1 MEFAQREERPHPLA
15 TLETVVQSP
24 LMDLAVAGI
33 SRGMDEY
40 DYSQRVKA
48 EKARVDAANQGRKEE
63 LGAIRAEREEL
74 ESRLGAIPP
83 QYIENAVA
91 AGQAGFTS
99 PAPPGVEYLENVG
112 PAAYPIGQIGSE
124 SRDVTGS
131 PHGDFQR
138 QVPVMGMAQPKP
150 AGWGNYTYE
159 QIQQMLSDQKR
170 LEEAEGKIAPA
181 AQARFIPRTKEEFII
196 AIQREKDPD
205 RRLEL
210 IQQARSAVDMQPTS
224 LLEAV
229 GGVKG
234 REAQAAVHKAQQ
246 DADKAEAAAAAA
258 EVEAKLAERGMRVKE
273 KDEASKSAK
282 RRAEAKKINA
292 EADKLA
298 KDIEKIARRAK
309 ANSAMGKANAEFYR
323 LVGEYGEPG
332 ASLAEKIQLAYADG
346 GSDEQPGFQDRLK
359 AKIGDKAN
367 RVYVKMLDKHPHL
380 KKLGSKGEDSTLK
393 TEQAIRKEQRK
404 AQADLAGA
412 EARVLAL
419 EGADT
424 IDEKALATARGDLAG
439 AQEAVNQAG
448 VDLTLSRNPGAY
460 DENLQPT
467 RKKKKGTVDV
477 PGVGRIPVT
486 LGE

>member
-1 MEFAQREERPHPLA
+1 MARAIPGSAEILAIYGHRPRTQMEFAKRQERPHPLA

-40 DYSQRVKA
+40 NYHQRVQA
-48 EKARVDAANQGRKEE
+48 EKERVKAANQGRNEE

-74 ESRLGAIPP
+74 ESRLGAIP
-83 QYIENAVA
+83 QRAIDTAVA
-91 AGQAGFTS
+91 MGQAGFTS

-112 PAAYPIGQIGSE
+112 PSAYPIGQIGSE
-124 SRDVTGS
+124 SRGVTGS

-150 AGWGNYTYE
+150 DGWGGYTYE

-170 LEEAEGKIAPA
+170 LEEAEAKVAPA
-181 AQARFIPRTKEEFII
+181 VEGRFIPRTQQEFII
-196 AIQREKDPD
+196 AIQSEKDPA

-246 DADKAEAAAAAA
+246 DADKAAAAASAA
-258 EVEAKLAERGMRVKE
+258 EVEADLAERGMRVKE
-273 KDEASKSAK
+273 KDEESKSAK
-282 RRAEAKKINA
+282 REAETRKINA

-309 ANSAMGKANAEFYR
+309 ANSQLGRDTQVLLELAAEYPGETLPERLKSAFGSGK
-323 LVGEYGEPG
+323 
-332 ASLAEKIQLAYADG
+332 K
-346 GSDEQPGFQDRLK
+346 FQDEVKAALPKSYSRVYQTVFNKNKNLMK
-359 AKIGDKAN
+359 SGKKGGDNEAKIAV
-367 RVYVKMLDKHPHL
+367 R
-380 KKLGSKGEDSTLK
+380 
-393 TEQAIRKEQRK
+393 RK
-404 AQADLAGA
+404 AQIDALSKRSGA
-412 EARVLAL
+412 EETIRLLGGRDVAL
-419 EGADT
+419 GD
-424 IDEKALATARGDLAG
+424 DEAAEEVRKALVEVAKANEVIRRTGD
-439 AQEAVNQAG
+439 
-448 VDLTLSRNPGAY
+448 DIKRLTNKP
-460 DENLQPT
+460 EVT
-467 RKKKKGTVDV
+467 DV
-477 PGVGRIPVT
+477 REVQ
-486 LGE
+486 

>member
-1 MEFAQREERPHPLA
+1 MARAIPGSAEILAIYGHRPRNQMEFAKREERPHPLA

-48 EKARVDAANQGRKEE
+48 EKSRVEAANQGRNEE

-74 ESRLGAIPP
+74 QSKLGAIPP
-83 QYIENAVA
+83 QYIENAVN

-150 AGWGNYTYE
+150 SGWGNYTYE

-170 LEEAEGKIAPA
+170 LEEAESKVAPA
-181 AQARFIPRTKEEFII
+181 VEGRFIPRTQEEFII
-196 AIQREKDPD
+196 AIQSEKDPA

-224 LLEAV
+224 LLEAA

-234 REAQAAVHKAQQ
+234 RETQAAVHKAQQ
-246 DADKAEAAAAAA
+246 DADKAEAAASAA
-258 EVEAKLAERGMRVKE
+258 EVEAKLAERDMRVKE

-282 RRAEAKKINA
+282 RRAETDKLDA

-309 ANSAMGKANAEFYR
+309 ANSQLGRDTQTLLELTSNYPGETLPERLKNAFGSGKKFQDEVKKAIPKTYPRVYQKVFGKHKNLMKSGKEGGDNEAKIAVRRKSQINALSERSGAEETIRLLGGRDAELSDVAAAQEMRKAKVAVAKANEVIRRTGDDIKR
-323 LVGEYGEPG
+323 L
-332 ASLAEKIQLAYADG
+332 
-346 GSDEQPGFQDRLK
+346 
-359 AKIGDKAN
+359 AN
-367 RVYVKMLDKHPHL
+367 KPEVTDVK
-380 KKLGSKGEDSTLK
+380 EV
-393 TEQAIRKEQRK
+393 Q
-404 AQADLAGA
+404 
-412 EARVLAL
+412 
-419 EGADT
+419 
-424 IDEKALATARGDLAG
+424 
-439 AQEAVNQAG
+439 
-448 VDLTLSRNPGAY
+448 
-460 DENLQPT
+460 
-467 RKKKKGTVDV
+467 
-477 PGVGRIPVT
+477 
-486 LGE
+486 